1 MDTNHPRL
9 EKCQKRWI
17 FLKRNWK
24 RNLNIGKCQNWS
36 SYVLLLG
43 PAEWKKP
50 ARLPLGSYLEV
61 TVFGIVIDWVTQ
73 RQKIL
78 EKWIAFRARIIRF
91 ALCIILYYMH
101 YDSFQMQDGAIL
113 ALCILT
119 LVTAVILLVD
129 FIIMARCLF
138 TSMWSFRI
146 KHLSFSR
153 SVRNRRWKAP
163 SVV

>member
-1 MDTNHPRL
+1 MFVVNSNWRM
-9 EKCQKRWI
+9 QK
-17 FLKRNWK
+17 
-24 RNLNIGKCQNWS
+24 
-36 SYVLLLG
+36 
-43 PAEWKKP
+43 
-50 ARLPLGSYLEV
+50 LGSRDLNLTFV
-61 TVFGIVIDWVTQ
+61 CANLCRLGHWCGVKG
-73 RQKIL
+73 
-78 EKWIAFRARIIRF
+78 IIRLL
-91 ALCIILYYMH
+91 LCIILYYMH

-163 SVV
+163 SVVQIFQCKVFQKTISESSLLPKYLISTEHNFRTN